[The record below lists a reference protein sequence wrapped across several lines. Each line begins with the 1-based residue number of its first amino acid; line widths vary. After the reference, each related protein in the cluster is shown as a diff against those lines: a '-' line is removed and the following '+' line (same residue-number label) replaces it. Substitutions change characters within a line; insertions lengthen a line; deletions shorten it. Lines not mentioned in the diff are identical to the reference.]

1 MAIHFAVFGIGVI
14 AGFLNVMAGWCLVG
28 MTVLTCADVI
38 LRLFRRPILGTY
50 EIVGFLGAA
59 VAAFAMAHT
68 TIRRGHVAV
77 EVLVSRLPLRVQV
90 IIYLVTHL
98 LGVVL
103 FALIAYE
110 CVRFGNDLRL
120 TGEVSLTVQIP
131 FFPVLYGISFSSL
144 VVCLVLLVD
153 FWRVLTGGA
162 QTWYQWEE

>member
-1 MAIHFAVFGIGVI
+1 
-14 AGFLNVMAGWCLVG
+14 

-68 TIRRGHVAV
+68 TIHRGHVAV
-77 EVLVSRLPLRVQV
+77 EVLVSRLPVRVQV

-103 FALIAYE
+103 FALIGYE

-120 TGEVSLTVQIP
+120 TGEVSLTLQIP
-131 FFPVLYGISFSSL
+131 FFPVLYAISFSSL

-162 QTWYQWEE
+162 QAWYQWEE